1 MGERIFIIIDGSNF
15 YFKLKDLKLNNLL
28 SFDFSAFIKT
38 LSGNDEIIDVVYY
51 VGRVKTDGSSRS
63 NRLLADQQRLL
74 VHLKQHSV
82 RYCLGYLMKSDG
94 KYHEKG
100 VDVNIAVDILVA
112 TYEKT
117 CDRILLIS
125 SDIDLL
131 PAIMKARQK
140 GIMVDYIGFLHKPS
154 LALVAK
160 CSHSKLL
167 TKKDISL
174 STKS

>member
-1 MGERIFIIIDGSNF
+1 MNKQKCIILIDGSNF

-82 RYCLGYLMKSDG
+82 RYCLGYLMKSD
-94 KYHEKG
+94 E
-100 VDVNIAVDILVA
+100 N
-112 TYEKT
+112 
-117 CDRILLIS
+117 
-125 SDIDLL
+125 
-131 PAIMKARQK
+131 IMKK
-140 GIMVDYIGFLHKPS
+140 ELM
-154 LALVAK
+154 
-160 CSHSKLL
+160 
-167 TKKDISL
+167 
-174 STKS
+174 